1 MIFFFLGYDKID
13 IKQNFSALGIIEPQ
27 SKEVWS
33 LSYVT
38 SMIDISIFR
47 NIKIIPWNLGLLL
60 LFPEIILPTTR
71 RTKK

>member
-47 NIKIIPWNLGLLL
+47 NIKIIP
-60 LFPEIILPTTR
+60 
-71 RTKK
+71 

>member
-1 MIFFFLGYDKID
+1 MIKIILISHIFLFSFYFSSNMIFFFLGYDKID

-47 NIKIIPWNLGLLL
+47 NIKIIP
-60 LFPEIILPTTR
+60 
-71 RTKK
+71 

>member
-1 MIFFFLGYDKID
+1 MIKIILISHIFLFSFYFSSNMIFFFLGYDKID

-47 NIKIIPWNLGLLL
+47 NIKMIP
-60 LFPEIILPTTR
+60 
-71 RTKK
+71 